1 MHELEEGNLSWAD
14 STQWALNRLSA
25 SQVSLVNSQL
35 VSQKRMCHYYNEG
48 SWSHDGHHGLYRHNC
63 SFCSKQGRTSN
74 YPESKCN
81 FKYKKQEKV
90 NIFSSQW
97 CTQPARP
104 ANCFL
109 NSKHFRHSFDSNNG
123 SKISKYEQALLHVSQ
138 CYTNDVAE
146 LSNVKETVTSLSGD
160 KSITYTILQNNLPQN
175 ESQAEVSFD
184 NVSQNVFK
192 LTGRHGIA
200 SQSNSK
206 SAQDGGRSNI
216 GDGIYHDS
224 CVVGHFASMTK
235 KECPC
240 TSDGITVNQSTP
252 NCTNNLHSYMYNVQF
267 TNWYHISDS
276 HIAYI
281 VHIHYS
287 PRGNKFFWLVRN
299 TLSQEVSIHD
309 CHTIPDGP
317 LVIIHS
323 QDMVIDF
330 LDTQIQLVSEHEKS
344 NAKLAAMNF
353 YQDRYAF
360 ENYQMSYEQYM
371 DRVILSLIERQDK
384 MGNDANRKFKATEP
398 TAVNIPINVTNNT
411 NKTFHEDNSI
421 PHYFEAQIGH
431 KLNKNVT
438 DVNLKNKTRGFLNL
452 ESTNFQF
459 IGPDRDL
466 IEYRDIDH
474 VCQLAKIIQ
483 DTGLPNYRMARFP
496 IKSGL
501 NLPAWEHYLKD
512 YPDQRLLQYLKFGF
526 PLSLTDPEVL
536 HNIDVNNHFSALQY
550 PTAVQEYLDKE
561 KSLGAI
567 LGPVNE
573 VNYPGF
579 HCSPLLTRPKDTDK
593 CRVILNL
600 SYPHGCSL
608 NENVDKLHFDG
619 KKFVLKFPSVG
630 DIVHEICKYSTEVLI

>member
-1 MHELEEGNLSWAD
+1 
-14 STQWALNRLSA
+14 
-25 SQVSLVNSQL
+25 
-35 VSQKRMCHYYNEG
+35 
-48 SWSHDGHHGLYRHNC
+48 
-63 SFCSKQGRTSN
+63 
-74 YPESKCN
+74 
-81 FKYKKQEKV
+81 
-90 NIFSSQW
+90 
-97 CTQPARP
+97 
-104 ANCFL
+104 
-109 NSKHFRHSFDSNNG
+109 
-123 SKISKYEQALLHVSQ
+123 
-138 CYTNDVAE
+138 
-146 LSNVKETVTSLSGD
+146 
-160 KSITYTILQNNLPQN
+160 
-175 ESQAEVSFD
+175 
-184 NVSQNVFK
+184 
-192 LTGRHGIA
+192 
-200 SQSNSK
+200 
-206 SAQDGGRSNI
+206 
-216 GDGIYHDS
+216 
-224 CVVGHFASMTK
+224 MTK

-240 TSDGITVNQSTP
+240 TSGGITVNQSTP

-267 TNWYHISDS
+267 TNWYHISDN

-287 PRGNKFFWLVRN
+287 PRGNKFSWLVRN
-299 TLSQEVSIHD
+299 TLSQEVTIYD
-309 CHTIPDGP
+309 CDAIPDGP

-330 LDTQIQLVSEHEKS
+330 LDTQIHLVSEHEKS

-353 YQDRYAF
+353 YQDQYAF
-360 ENYQMSYEQYM
+360 ENYHMSYEQYM

-384 MGNDANRKFKATEP
+384 MCNDANREFKATEP

-411 NKTFHEDNSI
+411 NKTFDEENSI

-431 KLNKNVT
+431 KLDKNVT
-438 DVNLKNKTRGFLNL
+438 DVNLKNKTRGFFNL
-452 ESTNFQF
+452 KSTNFQF

-466 IEYRDIDH
+466 IEYRDVDH
-474 VCQLAKIIQ
+474 VCQLEKIIQ
-483 DTGLPNYRMARFP
+483 DTGLPNYKMARFP

-579 HCSPLLTRPKDTDK
+579 YCSPLLTRPKDTDK

-608 NENVDKLHFDG
+608 NDNVDKLHFDG
-619 KKFVLKFPSVG
+619 KKFVLKFPSID
-630 DIVHEICKYSTEVLI
+630 DIVHEICKYSTEVLTDLQDRHIKSISQSQSGPC